1 MFNQEY
7 VRECFGSV
15 WALLMKINYKMV
27 SEMVVR
33 FKFTIIHFKTVKK
46 FANNLTTQ
54 PAKCSQSR
62 NKPTSVNKN
71 NTLARTKSKTD
82 Q

>member
-33 FKFTIIHFKTVKK
+33 FKFTIIHFQDSQKICY
-46 FANNLTTQ
+46 Q
-54 PAKCSQSR
+54 PDNSASLQSACKVAT
-62 NKPTSVNKN
+62 NQQEQHPC
-71 NTLARTKSKTD
+71 
-82 Q
+82 